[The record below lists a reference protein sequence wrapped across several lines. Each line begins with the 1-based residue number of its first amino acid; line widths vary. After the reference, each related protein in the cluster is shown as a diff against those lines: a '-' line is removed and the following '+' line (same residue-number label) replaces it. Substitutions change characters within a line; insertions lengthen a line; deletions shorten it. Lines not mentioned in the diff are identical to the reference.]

1 MDRMEL
7 KNVSTEADDESSV
20 DDRYTEPIDSE
31 KATINS
37 QFLDEE
43 DAESQKFLTNG
54 MMKKK
59 KYEEYHEEYHPGHAS
74 FGMSVFNLSNAIM
87 GSGILGLSF
96 AMANTGIV
104 LFIILLLGVA
114 ILSLY
119 SVHLLLVT
127 AKEGGSLI
135 YEKLGE
141 RAFGWPGKVAAFGSI
156 TLQNIGAMSSYLFIV
171 KYELPEVIRAFLGLE
186 ESSGEWYLNGNYVV
200 VFVSIGIIL
209 PLSMLKNLG
218 YLGYTSGFS
227 LSCMVFFLGVLIY
240 KKTILPCPLPF
251 FYQHGSNMS
260 VNGSDALGL
269 YTLQNASALAY
280 ISEASVNGPHLD
292 PHAAT
297 YDPAH
302 SPVEFTHQPDD
313 HEDMCTPKY
322 FVFNSQT
329 AYTLP
334 ILAFA
339 FVCHP
344 EVLPIYSELKDRSRK
359 KMQTVSNLSI
369 LAMLVMYLFSALFGY
384 LTFYDHVE
392 AELLHTFTKVYKF
405 DTMLLMVRLAVL
417 TAVTLT
423 VPIVL
428 FPIRSS
434 VTTLCFAEKEFSWI
448 RHFLIAAAILA
459 FNNLLVIFVPTIR
472 DIFGFIGSSAATM
485 LIFILPAAFYLRLV
499 KSIPLRSPQKI
510 SAAIFLVFGV
520 FFMFISLT
528 LIALDW
534 IHNPPGSKG
543 SHGSASFGMSVFNL
557 GNAIMGSGI
566 LGLAYAMANTG
577 IAMFVILLLAV
588 AIFSLYSVHLLLKT
602 ANEGGSLVYEQL
614 GYKAFGIPGKLA
626 ASCSITMQ
634 NFGAMASYLYI
645 VKYEL
650 PIVIK
655 AFLDINDNAWYTNGD
670 YLVLIVTVSIILPL
684 SLLKNL
690 GYLGYTS
697 GFSLLCM
704 VFFVIVVIYKK
715 FQIPCPLPE
724 DFINIT
730 VNASQPQVNTT
741 EEECC
746 KPKYFVFNSQTVY
759 AVPILTFAFV
769 CHPAILPMYEEL
781 KDRSRRKMQNVAN
794 VSFLGMFIMY
804 LLAAL
809 FGYLT
814 FNEAVEPE
822 LLHTYSKVYSF
833 DVVLLIVRFA
843 VLTAVTLTVPVV
855 LFPIRTS
862 VNQLLGASKDF
873 SWPRHIGITVAL
885 LVCVNILVIFVPT
898 IRDIFGFIG
907 ASAAAMLIFILPSAF
922 YIRLVE
928 KESMRSVQK
937 IGALL
942 FLIMGIIVMIS
953 SMTLIIL
960 DWIHNAGSSDD
971 HSDGH

>member
-7 KNVSTEADDESSV
+7 KNVSPEADDESSV
-20 DDRYTEPIDSE
+20 DDREPIDSE

-141 RAFGWPGKVAAFGSI
+141 RAFGWPGKMAAFGSI

-171 KYELPEVIRAFLGLE
+171 KYELPEVIRAFLKLE

-280 ISEASVNGPHLD
+280 ISETAVNGPHLD

-520 FFMFISLT
+520 FFMIVSLS

-543 SHGSASFGMSVFNL
+543 AH
-557 GNAIMGSGI
+557 
-566 LGLAYAMANTG
+566 
-577 IAMFVILLLAV
+577 
-588 AIFSLYSVHLLLKT
+588 
-602 ANEGGSLVYEQL
+602 
-614 GYKAFGIPGKLA
+614 
-626 ASCSITMQ
+626 
-634 NFGAMASYLYI
+634 
-645 VKYEL
+645 
-650 PIVIK
+650 
-655 AFLDINDNAWYTNGD
+655 
-670 YLVLIVTVSIILPL
+670 
-684 SLLKNL
+684 
-690 GYLGYTS
+690 
-697 GFSLLCM
+697 
-704 VFFVIVVIYKK
+704 
-715 FQIPCPLPE
+715 
-724 DFINIT
+724 
-730 VNASQPQVNTT
+730 
-741 EEECC
+741 
-746 KPKYFVFNSQTVY
+746 
-759 AVPILTFAFV
+759 
-769 CHPAILPMYEEL
+769 
-781 KDRSRRKMQNVAN
+781 
-794 VSFLGMFIMY
+794 
-804 LLAAL
+804 
-809 FGYLT
+809 
-814 FNEAVEPE
+814 
-822 LLHTYSKVYSF
+822 
-833 DVVLLIVRFA
+833 
-843 VLTAVTLTVPVV
+843 
-855 LFPIRTS
+855 
-862 VNQLLGASKDF
+862 
-873 SWPRHIGITVAL
+873 
-885 LVCVNILVIFVPT
+885 
-898 IRDIFGFIG
+898 
-907 ASAAAMLIFILPSAF
+907 
-922 YIRLVE
+922 
-928 KESMRSVQK
+928 
-937 IGALL
+937 
-942 FLIMGIIVMIS
+942 
-953 SMTLIIL
+953 
-960 DWIHNAGSSDD
+960 
-971 HSDGH
+971 